1 VLQYWFGAY
10 LGIHGDGLDAND
22 EAFDV
27 LGINDPFTGLSWGL
41 NGPDSANNQN
51 DTMSYIATSG
61 ILPPDEFKQF
71 ESWPSA
77 RYDKPGGPFSPHTG
91 NQYVYSQIAD
101 VTYKRLTRTI
111 PVPAGGAS
119 MSFWASL
126 DTEEEW
132 DFVFVEAHTVGQG
145 NWTTLP
151 DANGHTS
158 TATGESCAG
167 GWNTLHPWLDHYQ
180 TLNDDGTCTATG
192 TSGAWNAASESAS
205 GWQQWS
211 VDLGAYAG
219 QSVEVSITYAS
230 DWGTQG
236 LGVFVDDIVVST
248 GEGSTSFETGM
259 DGWLATDAPPGSAA
273 NANTWIRTDA
283 AGFPVGAAIST
294 PRTILMGFGLE
305 GISTAAERNTVMGR
319 AMGYL
324 LP

>member
-1 VLQYWFGAY
+1 
-10 LGIHGDGLDAND
+10 
-22 EAFDV
+22 
-27 LGINDPFTGLSWGL
+27 
-41 NGPDSANNQN
+41 
-51 DTMSYIATSG
+51 
-61 ILPPDEFKQF
+61 
-71 ESWPSA
+71 
-77 RYDKPGGPFSPHTG
+77 
-91 NQYVYSQIAD
+91 
-101 VTYKRLTRTI
+101 
-111 PVPAGGAS
+111 

-132 DFVFVEAHTVGQG
+132 DFVFVEAHTVGQD

-158 TATGESCAG
+158 TATGESCAA

-180 TLNDDGTCTATG
+180 TLTGDTCTATG
-192 TSGAWNAASESAS
+192 TSGAWNAASENAS

-211 VDLGAYAG
+211 VNLGAYAG

-259 DGWLATDAPPGSAA
+259 DGWVATDAPPGSAA

-283 AGFPVGAAIST
+283 AGFPVGAAITT
-294 PRTILMGFGLE
+294 PRTIIMGFGVE
-305 GISTAAERNTVMGR
+305 GISTPAERNAVMGR
-319 AMGYL
+319 AMEYL